1 MLALPF
7 ALRDL
12 LVPEIAVLC
21 RELGKPTTSDLVN
34 PSTDMV
40 QVLNRFLDWFVM
52 VRQMMIPVA
61 DVPELQRRA
70 LTMKEELQRVFPEKS
85 GKKSAEPWNFLMPHT
100 PDHTGSEVLAN
111 CTTAYTETQVFEKGH
126 KPNVKKLTNLTN
138 QKNQYVC
145 ISHRH
150 ERSACLS
157 KLSGLSQ
164 AISRHAKVLA
174 RGKSEEDV
182 SSSSSSS
189 SDSVESGN
197 YFAFDQ
203 RESRPREVAV
213 KLPLWDLSFEGPT
226 QRSSGSGKSWKV
238 APAISL

>member
-40 QVLNRFLDWFVM
+40 QVLNRFLYWFVM

-85 GKKSAEPWNFLMPHT
+85 GKKSAEPWNFPKAHA
-100 PDHTGSEVLAN
+100 PD
-111 CTTAYTETQVFEKGH
+111 YT
-126 KPNVKKLTNLTN
+126 
-138 QKNQYVC
+138 
-145 ISHRH
+145 
-150 ERSACLS
+150 
-157 KLSGLSQ
+157 
-164 AISRHAKVLA
+164 
-174 RGKSEEDV
+174 
-182 SSSSSSS
+182 
-189 SDSVESGN
+189 
-197 YFAFDQ
+197 
-203 RESRPREVAV
+203 ESRPRHGCP
-213 KLPLWDLSFEGPT
+213 KIFWGDQRLSIF
-226 QRSSGSGKSWKV
+226 
-238 APAISL
+238 L